1 MGSRTWSAGEGQVGI
16 PSTSSSTRYLMST
29 GPGARFYR
37 GFMLLS
43 FERPRQVLARAFSF
57 ADLENCT
64 IMPTKHRPAR
74 AVRTGIT
81 EWPRKRPLNATSRKD
96 VASNTVKIG

>member
-1 MGSRTWSAGEGQVGI
+1 
-16 PSTSSSTRYLMST
+16 MST

-43 FERPRQVLARAFSF
+43 FERPTARVPGVRLLF

-64 IMPTKHRPAR
+64 IMPTKHRLAR

-81 EWPRKRPLNATSRKD
+81 EWSRKRPLNAASRKD
-96 VASNTVKIG
+96 VASKHRQDRKGTRWMPWHLESMKGVNGCDKPR